1 MGPRPGPVGLARQVG
16 LVACVSVVRPAFEP
30 VVVRG
35 RSLLERL
42 AVVSPRSRRLL
53 DKLGRE
59 LTGAADRAYARLDY
73 YGPSYYGE
81 GRDPSGDRAGRSGY
95 AVYDRVSSNA
105 DVAGYV
111 MWRNFGGARRTLDVG
126 AATGFVVEVLR
137 ERGVDAEGC
146 DVSRYAVD
154 HPSPGAR
161 GHLRV
166 GDLLSGLP
174 WPDGSFDLVSALE
187 TLEHLPPDRVPGAL
201 TELRRVSRGFVYA
214 TIPSFGSNNGA
225 GPDGHLEGKVRPERL
240 EHYAGLGPSF
250 EGPVPFDDLARDAA
264 GEPVEGHLTIA
275 SFGWWSARFCEAGF
289 ERRPDIERRVY
300 DDIEPA
306 KLAPFW
312 NVYVFSVTSADER
325 IATPR
330 EPERT
335 LVELG
340 LEHPLYA

>member
-1 MGPRPGPVGLARQVG
+1 ML
-16 LVACVSVVRPAFEP
+16 EP
-30 VVVRG
+30 FVVRG

-42 AVVSPRSRRLL
+42 AVASPRARRLL
-53 DKLGRE
+53 DKVGRE
-59 LTGAADRAYARLDY
+59 LTGAAERAYVRLDY

-105 DVAGYV
+105 DIAGFV
-111 MWRNFGGARRTLDVG
+111 MWRTFGGAKRTLDVG
-126 AATGFVVEVLR
+126 TATGFVVEVLR
-137 ERGVDAEGC
+137 ELGVDAEGC
-146 DVSRYAVD
+146 DVSSYAVD

-174 WPDGSFDLVSALE
+174 WPDASFDLVSALE
-187 TLEHLPPDRVPGAL
+187 TLEHLPPERVPDAL
-201 TELRRVSRGFVYA
+201 CELRRVCRGFVYV
-214 TIPSFGSNNGA
+214 TIPSFGPNNDA
-225 GPDGHLEGKVRPERL
+225 GPAGHLEGKVRPERL
-240 EHYAGLGPSF
+240 AHYEELGSAF

-275 SFGWWSARFCEAGF
+275 SFAWWTARFEEAGWS
-289 ERRPDIERRVY
+289 RRPDVEGRIY

-306 KLAPFW
+306 QLAPFW
-312 NVYVFSVTSADER
+312 NLYVFSTPGADEH

-330 EPERT
+330 DPDRT

-340 LEHPLYA
+340 LRHPLYA